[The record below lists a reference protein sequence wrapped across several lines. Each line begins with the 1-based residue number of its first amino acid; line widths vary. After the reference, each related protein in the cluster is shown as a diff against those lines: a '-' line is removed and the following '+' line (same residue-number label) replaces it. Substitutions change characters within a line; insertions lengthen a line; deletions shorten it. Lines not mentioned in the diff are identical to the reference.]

1 MSDPYRWL
9 VAIHVW
15 ANLVW
20 IGSIMSV
27 AYLAGTRIGDV
38 GSRVA
43 IALRL
48 YKRMATP
55 SFVVSIVAGTLVL
68 VSNLRFYFVDE
79 KWMHGKLLFA
89 LVVIVIHHIIGA
101 RVKRAWQGQHQATRP
116 LKTLALLLGAAAFVT
131 VFFAILRPM

>member
-9 VAIHVW
+9 VAIHVC
-15 ANLVW
+15 ANVVW

-27 AYLAGTRIGDV
+27 AYFAGTRIGDV

-48 YKRMATP
+48 YKRVATP
-55 SFVVSIVAGTLVL
+55 VFIVSVVAGTLVL
-68 VSNLRFYFVDE
+68 VSNLRFYFVVE

-89 LVVIVIHHIIGA
+89 LIVIVIHHIIGG
-101 RVKRAWQGQHQATRP
+101 RVKRAWQGQHQATRA
-116 LKTLALLLGAAAFVT
+116 LKTLALALAAAAFVT